1 MCIILVVAVFFVVKS
16 RSTDE
21 NPVPVVSDGYFMEVF
36 ARDLDDPR
44 VIAFDAKG
52 RMLISETDAGRVTIV
67 SPERRIL
74 LEGLDNPHGLAF
86 YTDKKNTTYLYI
98 ATVRE
103 VARYVYNSET
113 GTIDISTKKNIMNF
127 PAGGDRVVRTI
138 GFGKDFRDAPLVKGL
153 PRGSFLS
160 AIKLYASIGSSCDA
174 CLENTWKYA
183 AILEA
188 DWDGTYTAEVAGGLR
203 DVEFFTFHPTTGALW
218 ATEQSRKGFSDEIN
232 IIKPTLKYG
241 WPYCYGA
248 QKRDESFTQKTDR
261 TDLPMDC
268 TKTELPVAEL
278 PSDMDPRG
286 IAFLSPT
293 ELLVATRKKII
304 KITFDAKGQ
313 LVRFDDFITSIQA
326 TDLKLENG
334 ILYISDDNA
343 GIIYKVSPIS

>member
-1 MCIILVVAVFFVVKS
+1 MKVPFVDLN
-16 RSTDE
+16 RE
-21 NPVPVVSDGYFMEVF
+21 YEVIKKDVEDAIF
-36 ARDLDDPR
+36 R
-44 VIAFDAKG
+44 VIKRGNYILGCEVEDFEKEFANYLNVKYV
-52 RMLISETDAGRVTIV
+52 ISVGNGTDALFISLKALGIGRGDEVIIPAMT
-67 SPERRIL
+67 
-74 LEGLDNPHGLAF
+74 F
-86 YTDKKNTTYLYI
+86 I
-98 ATVRE
+98 ATAYAVSNAQATP
-103 VARYVYNSET
+103 VFVDVDST